1 MLETPL
7 TVVASHDFSYA
18 SASED
23 DPSPRGS
30 EMLKAQLQAAN
41 ASLENLREEMEE
53 LQADNKRLGGQVRNA
68 KAEVK
73 KVAEGRRS
81 SDNIQMVSFMRFL
94 YLDHG

>member
-1 MLETPL
+1 L
-7 TVVASHDFSYA
+7 
-18 SASED
+18 
-23 DPSPRGS
+23 
-30 EMLKAQLQAAN
+30 LKAQLHAAN

-81 SDNIQMVSFMRFL
+81 GDNMQMVSSTMFFDL
-94 YLDHG
+94 SNY